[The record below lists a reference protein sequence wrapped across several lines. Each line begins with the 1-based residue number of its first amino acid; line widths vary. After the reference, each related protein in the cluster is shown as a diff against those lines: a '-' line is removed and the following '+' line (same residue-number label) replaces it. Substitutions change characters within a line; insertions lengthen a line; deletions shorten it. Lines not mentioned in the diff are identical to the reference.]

1 MTKINFIEA
10 DGTETK
16 LDVQE
21 GWSLMQ
27 AAVSNGV
34 DGIEAECG
42 GSCCCATCHC
52 YVDEAYAEKLAAPN
66 DNEEDMLEETVAER
80 KDNSRLACQI
90 KVTPELEGM
99 KVYLPEEQ
107 S

>member
-1 MTKINFIEA
+1 MAKITFVEA
-10 DGTETK
+10 DGTENE
-16 LDVQE
+16 LDVQD

-27 AAVSNGV
+27 AAVSNGI

-52 YVDEAYAEKLAAPN
+52 YVDEAYADKMDAPT
-66 DNEEDMLEETVAER
+66 DNELGMLEETVAER
-80 KDNSRLACQI
+80 KETSRLACQI
-90 KVTPELEGM
+90 KASAALDGM
-99 KVYLPEEQ
+99 KVYLPEVQ

>member
-1 MTKINFIEA
+1 MAKINFVEA

-16 LDVQE
+16 LDVQD

-27 AAVSNGV
+27 AAVSNGI

-52 YVDEAYAEKLAAPN
+52 YVDEAYADKLEAPN
-66 DNEEDMLEETVAER
+66 DNELGMLEETVAER
-80 KDNSRLACQI
+80 KNTSRLACQV
-90 KVTPELEGM
+90 KVSDALEGM
-99 KVYLPEEQ
+99 TVTLPEVQ

>member
-1 MTKINFIEA
+1 MAKITYIEF
-10 DGTETK
+10 DGSETE
-16 LDVQE
+16 LEVQE

-34 DGIEAECG
+34 EGIEAECG

-52 YVDEAYAEKLAAPN
+52 YIEDAFADKLEPAA
-66 DNEEDMLEETVAER
+66 DNELGMLEETVSER
-80 KDNSRLACQI
+80 KGNSRLACQV
-90 KVTPELEGM
+90 KVTADMDGMHVHLPEL
-99 KVYLPEEQ
+99 Q

>member
-1 MTKINFIEA
+1 MANIKFVEA
-10 DGTETK
+10 DGTETQ

-27 AAVSNGV
+27 AAVSNGI

-52 YVDEAYAEKLAAPN
+52 YVDENFTDKLDAPN
-66 DNEEDMLEETVAER
+66 DNELGMLEETVAER
-80 KDNSRLACQI
+80 KDNSRLACQV
-90 KVTPELEGM
+90 KVSADMEGM
-99 KVYLPEEQ
+99 VVHLPEVQ

>member
-1 MTKINFIEA
+1 MAKINFIEA
-10 DGTETK
+10 DGTENE
-16 LDVQE
+16 LEVQE

-27 AAVSNGV
+27 AVVSNGV

-52 YVDEAYAEKLAAPN
+52 YVDEAFADKLDAPS
-66 DNEEDMLEETVAER
+66 DNELGMLEETVAER
-80 KDNSRLACQI
+80 KSNSRLACQV
-90 KVTPELEGM
+90 KVTSDMEGM
-99 KVYLPEEQ
+99 IVHLPAVQ